1 MVTIQAKS
9 DAEQKRKALLK
20 EDPKVQEEKDVEAD
34 CDEDA
39 TEGDGQGD
47 TVNQDKQASDD
58 QARHEWVRCDGCN
71 MSPIVGVR
79 YKCLEWVFQHR
90 IDIPLTDNT
99 MSFCSSECP
108 DYDLCS
114 GCEEKGVHPSDHR
127 MLRIENPD
135 QAQSLSDEV

>member
-1 MVTIQAKS
+1 MTIQSKS

-20 EDPKVQEEKDVEAD
+20 EDPKVQEEKDVEAN

-58 QARHEWVRCDGCN
+58 QAHHEWVRCDGCN

-90 IDIPLTDNT
+90 FGISSTDNT
-99 MSFCSSECP
+99 VSSVA
-108 DYDLCS
+108 LS
-114 GCEEKGVHPSDHR
+114 A
-127 MLRIENPD
+127 RITTCARAVRRRVSTP
-135 QAQSLSDEV
+135 LTIVC